1 MLSSEAGKP
10 VRSLTA
16 GEYPGMCSLQHGEK
30 RKWSLNV
37 VKPSV
42 YLYLLCFSPLKT
54 VQVKKNNLYIL
65 EYKLI
70 PALLGFSNIK
80 IFFRLK
86 NVMGK
91 ISIFSQ
97 INNRVEQ
104 LCNLSLAKSS
114 NS

>member
-1 MLSSEAGKP
+1 MLTYQTVGFRNWRAETVSAM
-10 VRSLTA
+10 
-16 GEYPGMCSLQHGEK
+16 MC
-30 RKWSLNV
+30 LNV